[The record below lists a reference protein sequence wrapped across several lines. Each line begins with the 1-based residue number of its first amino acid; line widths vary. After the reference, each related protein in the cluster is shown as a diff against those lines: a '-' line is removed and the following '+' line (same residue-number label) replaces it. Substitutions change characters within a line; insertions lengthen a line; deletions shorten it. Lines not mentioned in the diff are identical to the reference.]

1 MNMETALSPAVPP
14 STQVRVILRPLT
26 RVLNPLILRLA
37 GRRHFGMAGEL
48 SHVGRRSGRR
58 YVTAVGA
65 RHADGVIVIPLT
77 FGNRSDWSQ
86 NVLAAGRCSV
96 KLRGHDYDATS
107 PILLTRSE
115 AGSLLK
121 VAFSPL
127 ERASFHALGITQFM
141 RLEISER

>member
-1 MNMETALSPAVPP
+1 MNMEAALSSAVPP
-14 STQVRVILRPLT
+14 STQVRVILGPLT
-26 RVLNPLILRLA
+26 RMLNPLILRLA

-48 SHVGRRSGRR
+48 HHVGRRSGRR
-58 YVTAVGA
+58 YVTPVGTRRA
-65 RHADGVIVIPLT
+65 GDVIVIPLT

-96 KLRGHDYDATS
+96 KLRGHVYDATS
-107 PILLTRSE
+107 PILLTRGE

-141 RLEISER
+141 RLQISER